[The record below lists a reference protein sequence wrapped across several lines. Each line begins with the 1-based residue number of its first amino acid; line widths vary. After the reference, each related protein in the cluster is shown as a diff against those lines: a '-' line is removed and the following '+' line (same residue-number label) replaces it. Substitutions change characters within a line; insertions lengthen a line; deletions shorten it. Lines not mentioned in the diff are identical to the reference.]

1 MAPIVIHVDKN
12 AQSGSIVADYGIELE
27 SGQLVMLPSCHP
39 AELGAVLDEKHGWI
53 IWEP

>member
-1 MAPIVIHVDKN
+1 MALPIVIHVDN
-12 AQSGSIVADYGIELE
+12 HSMVADYGIELE

-39 AELGAVLDEKHGWI
+39 TELGAVLDEKHGWI